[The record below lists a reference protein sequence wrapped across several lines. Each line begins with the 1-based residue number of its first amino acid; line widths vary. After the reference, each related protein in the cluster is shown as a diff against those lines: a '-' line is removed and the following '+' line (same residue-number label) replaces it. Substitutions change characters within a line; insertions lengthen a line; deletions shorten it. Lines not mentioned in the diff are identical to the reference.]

1 MILIHVDEWQVNI
14 HRLLRSPENI
24 KWTSAPPVEI
34 TLIKAFSSKTW
45 KWNSCAF

>member
-24 KWTSAPPVEI
+24 KWTSAPLVE
-34 TLIKAFSSKTW
+34 AFSSKTW